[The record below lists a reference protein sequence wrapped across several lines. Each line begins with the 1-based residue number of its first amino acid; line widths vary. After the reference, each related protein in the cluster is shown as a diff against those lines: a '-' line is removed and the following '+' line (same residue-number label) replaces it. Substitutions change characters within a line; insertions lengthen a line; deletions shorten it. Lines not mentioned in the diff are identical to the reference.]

1 MQSYIRRP
9 KTERMTFR
17 IIIATVALTILS
29 ACSNDVTG
37 QKGGKI
43 DLETNLDSVSYGI
56 GTQVGENLKGNFRQS
71 GMDSLNNAALAAG
84 LRDALDSTMRF
95 NSEKVN
101 TLVQAYMIAMQQ
113 KVMAMEQA
121 KGEANIRAGEAFL
134 SENGKKP
141 GVITTQTGLQ
151 YEVLQQG
158 TGPKPTLTDSVSVHY
173 KGTLVDG
180 TEFQSSY
187 TYGQPVGF
195 AVSGVNG
202 VIAGWTEVL
211 QLMPVGSRYKV
222 YIPSNLAWGAQSPDP
237 KIPAYSTVIFEM
249 ELVKV
254 MGK

>member
-43 DLETNLDSVSYGI
+43 DLKTNLDSVSYGI

-134 SENGKKP
+134 SENGKKT

-151 YEVLQQG
+151 
-158 TGPKPTLTDSVSVHY
+158 
-173 KGTLVDG
+173 
-180 TEFQSSY
+180 
-187 TYGQPVGF
+187 
-195 AVSGVNG
+195 
-202 VIAGWTEVL
+202 
-211 QLMPVGSRYKV
+211 
-222 YIPSNLAWGAQSPDP
+222 
-237 KIPAYSTVIFEM
+237 
-249 ELVKV
+249 
-254 MGK
+254 